1 MYFRYHQY
9 NNRPKP
15 VYYADKKVRDFYEWL
30 INNQKLATKESHQ
43 FVRAIKGIESF
54 TYAQGFSS
62 KKLFSLDQDEI
73 FATVGELLIND
84 AFNNKYL
91 PKYRNYPINPASAIS
106 KYVEYVVDVLTP
118 GDRDDKK
125 FSGPSDSID
134 SLARHPVNIN
144 DVLVRNYSFRCS
156 KHQTTDYAGEVQV
169 LTGEGTIK
177 GYLVRIW
184 YCEDCNCYY
193 ILNKTFQDLKK
204 KGVIL
209 CRVMEF
215 ETYKLISNNPRWYN
229 SPFFKWRKVSPLR
242 LCGYCVNQNENLTDK
257 QRHRILEEI
266 VDNGILP
273 IDRVMSY
280 LSFFKDKIGS
290 GQSAK
295 EKWQAD
301 YDYISNYKLGTAK
314 RVVIPG
320 FSIL

>member
-15 VYYADKKVRDFYEWL
+15 VNYADKKVQDFYEWL
-30 INNQKLATKESHQ
+30 INNQKMAPKESHQ

-73 FATVGELLIND
+73 FATVGELIIND
-84 AFNNKYL
+84 TFNNKYL
-91 PKYRNYPINPASAIS
+91 PKYRNYPVNPANAIS

-118 GDRDDKK
+118 VDRDDQKL
-125 FSGPSDSID
+125 SAPSNSID
-134 SLARHPVNIN
+134 SLARHPVTIN

-156 KHQTTDYAGEVQV
+156 EHQKTDYCGEVQV
-169 LTGEGTIK
+169 LTKDAAVKT
-177 GYLVRIW
+177 YLVRIW
-184 YCEDCNCYY
+184 HCEDCNCYY
-193 ILNKTFQDLKK
+193 ILNETFQELKK

-209 CRVMEF
+209 CRVMEY
-215 ETYKLISNNPRWYN
+215 ETYKLVPNNHNWYN
-229 SPFFKWRKVSPLR
+229 SPFLTWSKISPLR

-257 QRHRILEEI
+257 QRQGILEEI
-266 VDNGILP
+266 VDNKILST
-273 IDRVMSY
+273 DRVMSY
-280 LSFFKDKIGS
+280 LSIFIDKIKAGE
-290 GQSAK
+290 SAK
-295 EKWQAD
+295 EKWKAD

-320 FSIL
+320 FYKL